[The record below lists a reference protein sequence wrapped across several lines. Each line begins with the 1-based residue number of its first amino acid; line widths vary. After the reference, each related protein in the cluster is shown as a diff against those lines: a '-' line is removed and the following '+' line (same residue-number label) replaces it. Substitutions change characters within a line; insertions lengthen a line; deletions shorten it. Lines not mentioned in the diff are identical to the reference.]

1 MEDKYAPLRLENQL
15 CFPLYAAAREI
26 IKQYRPF
33 LDELDLTYTQYIT
46 MMVLWA
52 EGEISVKLLGKRLHL
67 DSGTL
72 TPLLKALEQQGCV
85 TRCRSA
91 EDERVLLVR
100 LTEAGKALEDA
111 ALRVPEQMRACV
123 RLSPEE
129 AATLHRLLYKLLDP
143 SLSVP
148 ADGGAEAQEA

>member
-1 MEDKYAPLRLENQL
+1 VSNLITRKYKPLLDK
-15 CFPLYAAAREI
+15 
-26 IKQYRPF
+26 
-33 LDELDLTYTQYIT
+33 LDLTYTQYIV
-46 MMVLWA
+46 MMVLWEEKQVNEKFLCEA
-52 EGEISVKLLGKRLHL
+52 LCLKTN
-67 DSGTL
+67 TL
-72 TPLLKALEQQGCV
+72 TPLLKALEQKGCV

-129 AATLHRLLYKLLDP
+129 AATLYRLLYKLLDP
-143 SLSVP
+143 TLSVP